1 MINGPHSPDRAH
13 RVGAA
18 VGEAAA
24 DERVAAGDLGGADR
38 LVHELLLRG
47 HHPRRVDRPA
57 GRGQGAARRRPN
69 CSSRPGSEQIRATIE
84 RDGLLA
90 DLEAVGATVLANAC
104 GPCIGQWSRPE
115 SITGQPNTIV
125 NSYNRNFPKRN
136 DGSAKTLSFVTSP
149 DTVMALA
156 LAGRLDFDPTTDT
169 LTAADG
175 TEVLLDP
182 PVGEVLPAKGYDP
195 GVDTFTAAARGRLE
209 RRGRGQPDERP
220 AATARAVPGVG
231 RQPTTSRCRC

>member
-1 MINGPHSPDRAH
+1 M
-13 RVGAA
+13 GAA
-18 VGEAAA
+18 AQENGWPLEISSTLIGSCTNSSYEDITRAASIA
-24 DERVAAGDLGGADR
+24 RQASAKGLRSQV
-38 LVHELLLRG
+38 ELLIT
-47 HHPRRVDRPA
+47 
-57 GRGQGAARRRPN
+57 
-69 CSSRPGSEQIRATIE
+69 PGSEQIRSTIE

-104 GPCIGQWSRPE
+104 GPCIGQWSRPD

-169 LTAADG
+169 LTAPDG
-175 TEVLLDP
+175 TEVRLDP
-182 PVGEVLPAKGYDP
+182 PVGEVLPEP
-195 GVDTFTAAARGRLE
+195 RL
-209 RRGRGQPDERP
+209 
-220 AATARAVPGVG
+220 
-231 RQPTTSRCRC
+231 